1 MVADPTAGTPIGEH
15 VTSVIDAGGTPAAP
29 RRHPGVRLAPG
40 ARLGRMTDRAPEGE
54 QALLAEPMRSRWSPS
69 VFDDTHVLTADQV
82 RRLLLAAQ
90 WAPSCGN
97 AQPAAFV
104 VAERGS
110 PSHEVLVRHLS
121 RGNSGWV
128 PRASLVLVVGA
139 QVAPDADGEGGYK
152 PFHAEYDTG
161 QAAAHVTLQARA
173 MGLHAHQFA
182 GFDKAAVAEELGVP
196 AYYKLMAGIA
206 VGVPGDPAD
215 VPEKDRDREQRTRH
229 RRPLSALAHG
239 DRWGVPW
246 EGLDR

>member
-1 MVADPTAGTPIGEH
+1 
-15 VTSVIDAGGTPAAP
+15 
-29 RRHPGVRLAPG
+29 
-40 ARLGRMTDRAPEGE
+40 MTDRAPEGS

-69 VFDDTHVLTADQV
+69 IFDDRHVLTHGQV
-82 RRLLLAAQ
+82 RLLLLAAQ

-110 PSHEVLVRHLS
+110 ESHRVLVRHLS

-128 PRASLVLVVGA
+128 PRASAVLIVGA
-139 QVAPDADGEGGYK
+139 QLAPDEEGEGGYK

-161 QAAAHVTLQARA
+161 QAAAHLTLQARA

-182 GFDKAAVAEELGVP
+182 GFDKAAVAQELGVP

-206 VGVPGDPAD
+206 VGVPGRPED
-215 VPEKDRDREQRTRH
+215 VPEHDRERERRARR
-229 RRPLSALAHG
+229 RRPLAAIAHG
-239 DRWGVPW
+239 ARWGVPW
-246 EGLDR
+246 EGLGE